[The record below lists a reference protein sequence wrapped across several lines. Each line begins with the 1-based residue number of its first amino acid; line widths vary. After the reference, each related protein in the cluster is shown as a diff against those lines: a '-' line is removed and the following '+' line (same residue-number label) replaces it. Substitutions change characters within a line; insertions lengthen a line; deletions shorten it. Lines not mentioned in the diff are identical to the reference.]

1 MFFGIFTDLGTII
14 SIAFSFILIIGF
26 ILCPMGFAIYFYHSK
41 EVRKKCTW
49 LTLTLIFI
57 CLFCIFLIVVVIT
70 QDKQTID
77 KTVMMYITIYYGIN
91 FTICLLYFVLLIR
104 KKIIHS
110 KDTRVAVQK
119 AQEENLKVREI
130 SITQIKQHT
139 FNWKNYMTRYFTTH
153 QFIDEKRRI
162 KALALID
169 DLLKEERLTKNEHT
183 IETERIMKVA

>member
-1 MFFGIFTDLGTII
+1 
-14 SIAFSFILIIGF
+14 
-26 ILCPMGFAIYFYHSK
+26 
-41 EVRKKCTW
+41 
-49 LTLTLIFI
+49 
-57 CLFCIFLIVVVIT
+57 VIT

-139 FNWKNYMTRYFTTH
+139 FN
-153 QFIDEKRRI
+153 
-162 KALALID
+162 
-169 DLLKEERLTKNEHT
+169 
-183 IETERIMKVA
+183 